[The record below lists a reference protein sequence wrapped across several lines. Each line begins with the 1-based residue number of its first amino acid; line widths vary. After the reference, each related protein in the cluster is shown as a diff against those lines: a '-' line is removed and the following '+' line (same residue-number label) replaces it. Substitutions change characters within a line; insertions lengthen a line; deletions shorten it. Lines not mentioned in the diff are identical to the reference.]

1 MPIVSR
7 YPIDLIL
14 LALVTLIQAVGVR
27 MLWRSAAAR
36 ASERVRT
43 AILAGTAVSFTILLL
58 GVMIQRSGLAGAWPV
73 WITTWGR
80 GLIAAWALASSLAVA
95 GLAIARLIPARA
107 HHSPSRRAFLH
118 TTQAALICAPVLAT
132 GYGVFIQRHDFRLRE
147 QDIKILNLPPD
158 LDGLRMVQLTDIHLS
173 PFLSLRELD
182 HTIAMANE
190 TRAHVALVTGDLIT
204 RGDDPLDD
212 CLEHLT
218 RLRADAGIFGCMGN
232 HEIYAGVEA
241 YTARRAAGLGIHFL
255 RQQSEPLRFGSA
267 TLNLAG
273 VDYQRIGKPYLPN
286 AETLTRPDAF
296 NVLLSHNPDVFP
308 VAARKGF
315 PLTIA
320 GHTHGGQIRFEI
332 LRQDLS
338 IVRFITP
345 YYDGLYQEN
354 GSSIFVSRGIG
365 TIALPARLGAP
376 PEVALLRLCR
386 T

>member
-345 YYDGLYQEN
+345 YYDGLYREN

>member
-14 LALVTLIQAVGVR
+14 LVLVTLIQAVGVR
-27 MLWRSAAAR
+27 LLWRTAAAR
-36 ASERVRT
+36 ASRRIRT
-43 AILAGTAVSFTILLL
+43 TILAGAAVSFTILLL
-58 GVMIQRSGLAGAWPV
+58 GVMIQRSGLAGSLPV

-80 GLIAAWALASSLAVA
+80 GMVAAWALTSSLAVA
-95 GLAIARLIPARA
+95 GLAIARLIPVRA
-107 HHSPSRRAFLH
+107 HYSRSRRTFLH
-118 TTQAALICAPVLAT
+118 STQAALICAPVIAT

-147 QDIKILNLPPD
+147 QDIRIPNLPPD

-190 TRAHVALVTGDLIT
+190 TRAHIALVTGDLIT

-212 CLEHLT
+212 CLKHLT
-218 RLRADAGIFGCMGN
+218 ALRADAGIYGCMGN
-232 HEIYAGVEA
+232 HEIYAGVEG
-241 YTARRAAGLGIHFL
+241 YTAHKAAALGMHFL
-255 RQQSEPLRFGSA
+255 RHQAEPLRFGSA

-273 VDYQRIGKPYLPN
+273 VDYQSISKPYLPR
-286 AETLTRPDAF
+286 AEELVRPDAF

-320 GHTHGGQIRFEI
+320 GHTHGGQIRFEV
-332 LRQDLS
+332 LHQDVSL
-338 IVRFITP
+338 VRFITP

>member
-7 YPIDLIL
+7 YPVDLIL
-14 LALVTLIQAVGVR
+14 LALVTVIQAVGVR
-27 MLWRSAAAR
+27 LLWHTAAAR
-36 ASERVRT
+36 ASERIRK
-43 AILAGTAVSFTILLL
+43 AILAGAAVSFAILLL
-58 GVMIQRSGLAGAWPV
+58 GVLIQRSGLAGALPV
-73 WITTWGR
+73 WITSWGR
-80 GLIAAWALASSLAVA
+80 GMIAAWALTSSLAVA
-95 GLAIARLIPARA
+95 GLAIARLIPARPE
-107 HHSPSRRAFLH
+107 HSPARRAFLH
-118 TTQAALICAPVLAT
+118 TTQAALMCAPIVAT

-147 QDIKILNLPPD
+147 QDIKIPNLPPD
-158 LDGLRMVQLTDIHLS
+158 LHGLRMVQLTDIHLS

-182 HTIAMANE
+182 HTIGMANE
-190 TRAHVALVTGDLIT
+190 TRAHIALVTGDLIT

-212 CLEHLT
+212 CLQHLT
-218 RLRADAGIFGCMGN
+218 ALRTEAGTYGCMGN
-232 HEIYAGVEA
+232 HEIYADVEA
-241 YTARRAAGLGIHFL
+241 YTAHRAAQLGMHFL
-255 RQQSEPLRFGSA
+255 RHQAEPLRFGSA

-273 VDYQRIGKPYLPN
+273 VDYQPVRKPYLPR
-286 AETLTRPDAF
+286 AEELVRPDAF

-315 PLTIA
+315 PLTVS
-320 GHTHGGQIRFEI
+320 GHMHGSQVRFEI
-332 LRQDLS
+332 LHQDVNL
-338 IVRFITP
+338 VRFITP

>member
-204 RGDDPLDD
+204 RGDYPLDD

-345 YYDGLYQEN
+345 YYDGLYREN

>member
-1 MPIVSR
+1 LPIVSR
-7 YPIDLIL
+7 YPVDLIL
-14 LALVTLIQAVGVR
+14 LVLVTLIQAAGVR
-27 MLWRSAAAR
+27 LLWHTAAAR
-36 ASERVRT
+36 TSQRVRT
-43 AILAGTAVSFTILLL
+43 TILTATAASLTIL
-58 GVMIQRSGLAGAWPV
+58 VIGVLIQRSGLAGSLPV
-73 WITTWGR
+73 WITSWGR
-80 GLIAAWALASSLAVA
+80 GLIAAWALTSSLAVA

-107 HHSPSRRAFLH
+107 HHSPARRAFLH
-118 TTQAALICAPVLAT
+118 TTQAALICAPVIAT

-147 QDIKILNLPPD
+147 QDIKIANLPPD

-182 HTIAMANE
+182 YTIAMANE

-212 CLEHLT
+212 CLQHLT
-218 RLRADAGIFGCMGN
+218 ALRADAGTYGCMGN
-232 HEIYAGVEA
+232 HEIYADVEA
-241 YTARRAAGLGIHFL
+241 YTARRAAELGMHFL
-255 RQQSEPLRFGSA
+255 RQESEPLRFGSA

-273 VDYQRIGKPYLPN
+273 VDYQPISKPYLPH
-286 AETLTRPDAF
+286 AETLTRPDAL

-308 VAARKGF
+308 TAARKGF

-320 GHTHGGQIRFEI
+320 GHTHGGQVRFEI
-332 LRQDLS
+332 LRQDLN